1 MDANFFAE
9 FKTKT
14 EDRWAAED
22 VTNPAV
28 YGFQF
33 QQGTRWNPGLSPDEI
48 NQFEDAVAPQFP
60 SDFRTMLQYMNGTD
74 LPNLNVYGH
83 SGEPHK
89 TAFTLYAFRR
99 DLPIVK
105 ARIAD
110 IEDDRDEIAEVLLE
124 YESFTLSSDAVLV
137 PIYGHRFLVCDGN
150 PTHSRVLSIVG
161 ADVITSGLDLQSYLM
176 REFLN

>member
-48 NQFEDAVAPQFP
+48 NQFEDAVAAQFP

-74 LPNLNVYGH
+74 LPSLNVYGD

-89 TAFTLYAFRR
+89 TAFTLDAFPR
-99 DLPIVK
+99 DLPNCEETNC
-105 ARIAD
+105 R
-110 IEDDRDEIAEVLLE
+110 
-124 YESFTLSSDAVLV
+124 
-137 PIYGHRFLVCDGN
+137 HRRW
-150 PTHSRVLSIVG
+150 S
-161 ADVITSGLDLQSYLM
+161 
-176 REFLN
+176 